1 MFKSGAVLCAVTLSV
16 VTLRATTAL
25 HAQQVIELEKLSKT
39 ELNGIMIA
47 APDDAIFEL
56 KGVRKTKAQWRS
68 DFQAKRQQLDAAK
81 LKAIADE
88 QKVKFEDAT
97 KALQVEQEN
106 RIAEQNAQV
115 AKEFDELKSR

>member
-115 AKEFDELKSR
+115 A